1 MTLDHQ
7 ISLQTK
13 ELVKLM
19 ELTRKCVEDVAFEFS
34 KNEHKLNTKKHKF
47 DKKLKKEVKSL
58 ADNLLEEKILKA
70 LEPTGFSI
78 LSEESGKTI
87 GKSTSDYLFIID
99 PLDGTFNYIRGSGP
113 SAISVAFWKNNEPV
127 FGVICNLNTEEI
139 FWGGKEFGS
148 YCNDEKISVSEIGD
162 SSEAV
167 LFTGFPVRFSF
178 SEAGVSLF
186 NSFNDFAKIRMIGSA
201 CISLVNIAN
210 GSGDLYFEKNIMLW
224 DVAAGIAIVEGAGG
238 RVSFQQQEERYC
250 LNVIASNNNLGEY
263 SFNYE

>member
-1 MTLDHQ
+1 MTLDDQ
-7 ISLQTK
+7 ISLQAK
-13 ELVKLM
+13 ELVDLM
-19 ELTRKCVEDVAFEFS
+19 ELTKKCVKDVAFEFS
-34 KNEHKLNTKKHKF
+34 RNENKINTKKHKF

-58 ADNLLEEKILKA
+58 ADNLLEEKILKV
-70 LEPTGFSI
+70 LESTGFSI

-87 GKSTSDYLFIID
+87 GKNTSDYLFIID

-113 SAISVAFWKNNEPV
+113 SAISIAFWKNNEPV
-127 FGVICNLNTEEI
+127 FGVIYNLNTEEI

-148 YCNDEKISVSEIGD
+148 YCNGDKISVSEIGD
-162 SSEAV
+162 PSEAA

-178 SEAGVSLF
+178 REAGANLF
-186 NSFNDFAKIRMIGSA
+186 NSFSDFAKIRMIGSA

-238 RVSFQQQEERYC
+238 KVNFQKQKEKYC
-250 LNVIASNNNLGEY
+250 LNVIASNNKLSEY
-263 SFNYE
+263 NFNYE